1 MLPNDSVGV
10 GAEDPSVHA
19 AAARALDLIADGAR
33 IGLGSGAAASVFI
46 AKLGARRRE
55 GLKVSCVPTS
65 RASAD
70 QAHEVGLP
78 LIALGERLDL
88 TVDGADEVAPNLD
101 RVKGWGG
108 AMVRE
113 RIVAA
118 ASKQQVIL
126 VNPKKLVAALGE
138 RRRVPVEVIPFAR
151 WLAMKEL
158 EALGL
163 VPTLRMNRAGGQ
175 PFVTENGNLTID
187 CDPRDPIGDEQ
198 AARELERHLLSI
210 AGVVDTGLFLGTA
223 HQVFVGH
230 SDGRVDT
237 LVRIERPRPNESS

>member
-1 MLPNDSVGV
+1 MTARDDK
-10 GAEDPSVHA
+10 GAEDSSVHA
-19 AAARALDLIADGAR
+19 AAERALDLIADGAR
-33 IGLGSGAAASVFI
+33 IGLGSGGAASVFI

-55 GLKVSCVPTS
+55 GMRVSCVPTS
-65 RASAD
+65 RTSAD
-70 QAHEVGLP
+70 QAREAGLP
-78 LIALGERLDL
+78 LIALREQLDI

-101 RVKGWGG
+101 LMKGWGG

-126 VNPKKLVAALGE
+126 VSQKKLVAALGE

-151 WLAMKEL
+151 WLAMKDL

-163 VPTLRMNRAGGQ
+163 APTLRMDRAGVQ
-175 PFVTENGNLTID
+175 PFVTENGNLTFD
-187 CDPRDPIGDEQ
+187 CDPQEPMRDAP
-198 AARELERHLLSI
+198 AARELEQQLLTI

-223 HQVFVGH
+223 HQVLVGH
-230 SDGRVDT
+230 PDGRVDK
-237 LVRIERPRPNESS
+237 LVRTDRLLPNESC